1 MNLLDIIIIAV
12 VFLLVVKGFYRGF
25 FRETASLTGV
35 ILGIWLANRH
45 QPWLTGF
52 LRSYLPN
59 TPLLPFISFALIFI
73 LVLIACNLIGVFL
86 SLLSKKANLGWTDRS
101 LGAGV
106 ALAKGMVVIYF
117 VIIMLTFYLPESVP
131 LIAKSKM
138 ARLITLSSQSVIRMI
153 SPNASSVWKRKLE
166 QENDQHS
173 GVIAEKG
180 QDVAQP
186 IEKR

>member
-12 VFLLVVKGFYRGF
+12 ILLLVVKGFYRGF

-45 QPWLTGF
+45 HPLLTGY
-52 LRSYLPN
+52 LRTYLPE
-59 TPLLPFISFALIFI
+59 TSFLPLISFGLIFI
-73 LVLIACNLIGVFL
+73 VVLIVCNLIGVFL
-86 SLLSKKANLGWTDRS
+86 SLLFKKASLGWTDRS
-101 LGAGV
+101 LGAGM
-106 ALAKGMVVIYF
+106 ALAKGMVVVYF

-166 QENDQHS
+166 QESDQHS
-173 GVIAEKG
+173 GLIAEN
-180 QDVAQP
+180 A
-186 IEKR
+186 